1 MNEWLS
7 FRGLKSKLGRFQFL
21 LLLLIILGITAYAS
35 FRIGADMSQWQ
46 EQQIVKQQARL
57 DDLYKEIDQHVR
69 KNNYLMVELEVEK
82 NAAKQTQ
89 TEMIALREEV
99 FQLEKE
105 LNFYQKVLAPELVA
119 DGLAIEQFA
128 VEQDKGQNRFKFQF
142 AVVQTDSKKRN
153 AKGYVQLNILG
164 YQEGKRT
171 SLDLAEL
178 SKLDKKDLR
187 FSFRYFQY
195 FEGQFKLPEG
205 FEPTDVEIKVVQ
217 PKTKWQA
224 YKAFTEKRD
233 WPDL

>member
-7 FRGLKSKLGRFQFL
+7 FHGLKSKLGRFQFL

>member
-7 FRGLKSKLGRFQFL
+7 FHGLKSKLGRFRFL
-21 LLLLIILGITAYAS
+21 LLLVIILGLTAYVS

-46 EQQIVKQQARL
+46 EQQIVKQQTRL
-57 DDLYKEIDQHVR
+57 DDLYKEIDQQVR

-82 NAAKQTQ
+82 NASKQTQ
-89 TEMIALREEV
+89 SELVTLREEL

-128 VEQDKGQNRFKFQF
+128 IEKDKGQNRFKFQF
-142 AVVQTDSKKRN
+142 AVVQTDNKKRN
-153 AKGYVQLNILG
+153 AKGYVRLNVLG

-171 SLDLAEL
+171 TLDLAEL
-178 SKLDKKDLR
+178 SKLDKNDLR

-195 FEGQFKLPEG
+195 FEGEFKLPED
-205 FEPTDVEIKVVQ
+205 FEATDVEIKVVQ
-217 PKTKWQA
+217 PKTKWQS

>member
-1 MNEWLS
+1 
-7 FRGLKSKLGRFQFL
+7 
-21 LLLLIILGITAYAS
+21 
-35 FRIGADMSQWQ
+35 MSQWQ